1 MNDKIEDLGDIQF
14 NQVKHKRKKHR
25 KKHPFIILF
34 VFIGV
39 LVVLYLFLS
48 SSYFTVKKVTVK
60 GNSYYTKDEVK
71 SIADSK
77 TGQNLFFGSG
87 IGSMKERLK
96 KEPYFKEISVKRK
109 LPDCITIRV
118 KERKQAAAIAYGK
131 EYIVID
137 NSGTVLRKTDVM
149 PEIPLLTGLTVSKLE
164 TGEKVEAEEK
174 DILNKTLKM
183 LEVMKN
189 GNLFFKKIDFS
200 KMVVRAYIY
209 DDLVVKGTP
218 GEIKKVIDS
227 GNLQKL
233 ISSLMEDDIK
243 RGTISVGGDDYISFS
258 PELE

>member
-1 MNDKIEDLGDIQF
+1 MNDKIEELEDIQF
-14 NQVKHKRKKHR
+14 NHVKHKRKKHR
-25 KKHPFIILF
+25 KKHPIIRFLIF
-34 VFIGV
+34 VSF
-39 LVVLYLFLS
+39 LVILYFFLS

-60 GNSYYTKDEVK
+60 GNSYYTKNEVK
-71 SIADSK
+71 AIADSK

-87 IGSMKERLK
+87 IGRMKERLK
-96 KEPYFKEISVKRK
+96 KEPYFQEISVKRR
-109 LPDCITIRV
+109 LPDCISITV

-137 NSGTVLRKTDVM
+137 KNGTVLRKTDVM
-149 PEIPLLTGLTVSKLE
+149 PEIPLLTGLTVSKLK
-164 TGEKVEAEEK
+164 TGEKVEAEET
-174 DILNKTLKM
+174 DILKKTLRM
-183 LEVMKN
+183 LEVMKK
-189 GNLFFKKIDFS
+189 GDLFFKRIDFS
-200 KMVVRAYIY
+200 KVVVRAYIY

-233 ISSLMEDDIK
+233 IYSLMEDDIK